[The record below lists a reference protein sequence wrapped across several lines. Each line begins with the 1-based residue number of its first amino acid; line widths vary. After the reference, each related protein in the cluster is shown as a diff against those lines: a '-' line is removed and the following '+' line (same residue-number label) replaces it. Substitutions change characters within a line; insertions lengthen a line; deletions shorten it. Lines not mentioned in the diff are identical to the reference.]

1 MMQALQYK
9 NYLNEFKILL
19 LKSSSLYY
27 DFWSALYNYHIQ
39 GIEDFTK
46 LNDTGNQ
53 LNKLIENIENLFIKL
68 NEIKKND
75 YEIVKLYESFSK
87 NILNDEEKYS
97 KYNNISKNLSIYN
110 KIKNKEIDF
119 SNFNLGFLNES
130 DEKNLLI
137 ISIDEKHKG
146 IIMNISLKACLIFGY
161 QKDEIVGKNIDIL
174 IPELFQKIYI
184 KLFNDMSDKTKNK
197 FYNNLLNKINY
208 KPEFIETYACGKNK
222 SKYLIPLHL
231 KLYLVQTEE
240 NELVYIIEII
250 NNNSYKEEI
259 YRDFNVN
266 DNENICSVLTN
277 NNLIIQTFTS
287 NCVDIL
293 KFNSNIINSNYDIIS
308 FIKHFDDEF
317 QLNNNVNKDST
328 NSTDRTNNNENNKIK
343 GSDNNINSIKNSL
356 EKLKSYKLILKTKFH
371 NPRKIVWRNEIY
383 DKESILYI
391 DKIKNKSLSMISH
404 DNEDKTNNNNI
415 YEQKF
420 LMMVREIY
428 ISDKIVGYYFYFK
441 KIKCIKE
448 FNKIKTINDKTKINN
463 SLIKYNDYLEDINKE
478 NEREKINKNN
488 KTTISHKNII
498 FNKERKSIFEDENIN
513 KYIPE
518 TDFNFILDLSTMSF
532 IPSNKIKSSLKLN
545 ENLKNEAISK
555 INSYQEEIVQ
565 KKKESNNSK
574 TKISSDN
581 EEDNYSEEYNSNNSS
596 SSYISQSESE
606 TINSKNDKNE
616 KDIKII
622 NNIGT
627 KNTSYKNNSYEEY
640 YKVNIKNIKYVIYDY
655 NKEVLIEGKK
665 DDKKSQV
672 EYIIDSFKSN
682 KYVYM
687 SEDDNYPKIYN
698 LYSSQEKNKSLNVLN
713 ENKEQNLNMF
723 EKEKEKDY
731 EKVIKDALSRKDEQN
746 VITQF
751 YGALFLCTLL
761 FFILNVLEIFF
772 LTQTYTKI
780 KENMKLVINSANLN
794 YYNNFD
800 IYFLREY
807 LLIHTFFNN
816 IENGNYKNY
825 PSKNASSYDELIYET
840 VNETFYQSHCLVE
853 SIFSSELS
861 LSQNSSYILN
871 KMAYF
876 SETLINKTFIKK
888 ISSTLS
894 VSIVYVYS
902 FFCSLLTDKME
913 LNFHNPESFN
923 FIHNALNNL
932 GQALQ
937 IIIELFL
944 SELKKRKVGSIF
956 NMIIIILLNFIIY
969 IIMFKIN
976 DISYFKVVSKKMSYL
991 TIFYEI
997 KLAIIKLSIQKCESF
1012 INKIN
1017 KDEVVTEKLE
1027 DNNEESISAV
1037 SINKIN
1043 SLLDF
1048 EEKKNKDKKEEKNK
1062 LDIKIKK
1069 DKKYFKFR
1077 RLFKIF
1083 LTTSLLF
1090 ICSVIIFYL
1099 LLIRKLIK
1107 IGEYIY
1113 HMQNYHNNVL
1123 YLYNAYREFL
1133 FDENSTI
1140 FEISSNDYLI
1150 RQEKQIYSSSTKDFN
1165 FLIINNNNFKDIK
1178 SEINKNGLCND
1189 SFTDYFK
1196 NEEECQNFMGGKEG
1210 IISLGFDSLLNYFI
1224 EEIRMKR
1231 NYVKG
1236 LMNKGILVGNLSE
1249 LNNYN
1254 SWDDDNLHLKNNK
1267 TLIFRMN
1274 LFHMEDIH
1282 HKLNIIFI
1290 NIIYQHINKDRN
1302 LTLNSISKMIN
1313 NGHII
1318 YIILVVCHCS
1328 FVIVSILF
1336 YLIPEINK
1344 LNIEIYKTKNILSII
1359 PVQIL
1364 ASLPNIKTLL
1374 KISLN
1379 IL

>member
-1 MMQALQYK
+1 
-9 NYLNEFKILL
+9 
-19 LKSSSLYY
+19 
-27 DFWSALYNYHIQ
+27 
-39 GIEDFTK
+39 
-46 LNDTGNQ
+46 
-53 LNKLIENIENLFIKL
+53 
-68 NEIKKND
+68 
-75 YEIVKLYESFSK
+75 
-87 NILNDEEKYS
+87 
-97 KYNNISKNLSIYN
+97 
-110 KIKNKEIDF
+110 
-119 SNFNLGFLNES
+119 
-130 DEKNLLI
+130 
-137 ISIDEKHKG
+137 
-146 IIMNISLKACLIFGY
+146 MNISLKACLIFGY

-343 GSDNNINSIKNSL
+343 GSDNNIDSIKNSL

-640 YKVNIKNIKYVIYDY
+640 YKVNIKNIKYVIYYY

-1140 FEISSNDYLI
+1140 FGISSNDYLI

-1274 LFHMEDIH
+1274 LFNMEDIH

-1374 KISLN
+1374 KISLSLFFQIN
-1379 IL
+1379 SF